1 MAKVVNFYHQ
11 LTRSQKKR
19 DRKKKKK
26 EKERGSIE
34 TNCISLSNEFGTK
47 ISRSLVERRVK
58 S

>member
-19 DRKKKKK
+19 DREKKK

>member
-11 LTRSQKKR
+11 LTWSQKKR
-19 DRKKKKK
+19 DRKKKK
-26 EKERGSIE
+26 RGSIE

>member
-19 DRKKKKK
+19 DRKKKK